1 MQLEMSRKEQ
11 EKLLIQVK
19 SLIENRDAITQEL
32 LQKED
37 QIEDNFNRGKEMEL
51 KVSIEAT

>member
-1 MQLEMSRKEQ
+1 MSRKEQ